1 MADQAKWKRFGSYI
15 STLRQKKGLRQE
27 QVCEGL
33 CTKQQLSCYEKGV
46 RTAAWLLQG
55 ALLERLGVGAEDYE
69 QYLGYIDYD
78 HWEARQR
85 ILCDITYGETRQ
97 AAQSLKE
104 YRAAYVEHPR
114 GRKTVSDR
122 LERQFCLTMQ
132 AQIRRQE
139 GAGREELYRI
149 LEEAVKLTVPLP
161 REKSLEGRVLSLK
174 ELNLLL
180 EMEQYREG
188 GGREGHYRA
197 VLAYMENMGL
207 DGIGRAKL
215 YPKAV
220 YFLCRCL
227 MGEDADGQGSSVS
240 AMGEDADGQDCG
252 VPVTTS
258 IVRNH
263 CTHEYGKLAQL
274 LTYCSLAVEC
284 LRDNS
289 RMYYLWELLDM
300 RERLLGRMAESLRA
314 EGERRKAEALEPIR
328 RENAEWK
335 GALESAY
342 AEFQVSKE
350 MVSCTYLYVE
360 KGVSCI
366 NDVIRIRRKMLGISR
381 EELCRGFCDVRTLM
395 RLENRKTV
403 PREEIVEELFER
415 LGLPRELTRTELVT
429 DEPEAR
435 ELMARLRKCVN
446 NRQAEEAAKLT
457 ARIRE
462 LVPMDIRC
470 NQQTLLNIDINLRR
484 GRGELDAEAYCTAMG
499 SVLELTM
506 PFEAFLTEGEKYLTY
521 MEQTCIQNMMQGMDK
536 DSEEFLLCLKYFEEM
551 YRPYE
556 ENKLLGTVNH
566 IYELIMG
573 YVESERGNQGQFDK
587 SDWYNEKIVETDL
600 RFRRF
605 GDIAHA
611 LYGRWWN
618 DAERKRRGVR
628 ADRILDSVTELSRCV
643 IFSQLNKRKKYTDF
657 YRKKLSQEKDKKG

>member
-1 MADQAKWKRFGSYI
+1 MADQAKGKRFGSYI
-15 STLRQKKGLRQE
+15 STLRQKQGLRQE

-69 QYLGYIDYD
+69 EYLGYMDYD

-85 ILCDITYGETRQ
+85 ILYDIIYGETRR

-104 YRAAYVEHPR
+104 YRATYVEHTR

-122 LERQFCLTMQ
+122 LERQFCLAMQ

-139 GAGREELYRI
+139 GADRDELYRI

-161 REKSLEGRVLSLK
+161 WGKSLEGRVLSLK

-188 GGREGHYRA
+188 GGREGHYRE
-197 VLAYMENMGL
+197 VLAYMENTGL

-220 YFLCRCL
+220 YLLGRCL
-227 MGEDADGQGSSVS
+227 MGG
-240 AMGEDADGQDCG
+240 DADGQD
-252 VPVTTS
+252 
-258 IVRNH
+258 
-263 CTHEYGKLAQL
+263 YGISATGKNADGQNPDILVQL
-274 LTYCSLAVEC
+274 LTYCNLAVEC

-300 RERLLGRMAESLRA
+300 RERLLGRMAEILRA
-314 EGERRKAEALEPIR
+314 EGEQGKAEALEPIR

-335 GALESAY
+335 GALESVH
-342 AEFQVSKE
+342 AEFQVPKE
-350 MVSCTYLYVE
+350 MVSCAYLYVE

-366 NDVIRIRRKMLGISR
+366 NDVIRIRRRMLGISR

-403 PREEIVEELFER
+403 PQEEIVEGLFER
-415 LGLPRELTRTELVT
+415 LGLPQELTRTELVT

-446 NRQAEEAAKLT
+446 NRQVEEAEKLII
-457 ARIRE
+457 RIRE
-462 LVPMDIRC
+462 MVPMDIRC
-470 NQQTLLNIDINLRR
+470 NQQTLLNIDINLQR
-484 GRGELDAEAYCTAMG
+484 GRGELDAEAYCRAMR

-506 PFEAFLTEGEKYLTY
+506 PFEAFLAEGEKYLTY
-521 MEQTCIQNMMQGMDK
+521 MEQTCIQNMMQGMK
-536 DSEEFLLCLKYFEEM
+536 KESEEFLLCLNRFEEM
-551 YRPYE
+551 YRLYE
-556 ENKLLGTVNH
+556 ENKLLGTVNR

-573 YVESERGNQGQFDK
+573 YVESERGNQGKFDE
-587 SDWYNEKIVETDL
+587 SDEYNKRIVDESL
-600 RFRRF
+600 RFRRL
-605 GDIAHA
+605 GSIAHS
-611 LYGRWWN
+611 LYARWWN
-618 DAERKRRGVR
+618 DAERKRRGIR
-628 ADRILDSVTELSRCV
+628 ADRILDSAMELGRC
-643 IFSQLNKRKKYTDF
+643 IAFSQLNKSKAYTDF
-657 YRKKLSQEKDKKG
+657 YRKKLS

>member
-1 MADQAKWKRFGSYI
+1 MASQAERKRFGSYI
-15 STLRQKKGLRQE
+15 SMLRQKQRFQQE

-33 CTKQQLSCYEKGV
+33 CTKQLLSYYEKGV
-46 RTAAWLLQG
+46 RTAAWLLRG

-69 QYLGYIDYD
+69 QYLGYMDYD

-85 ILCDITYGETRQ
+85 ILCDITYGETNQ
-97 AAQSLKE
+97 AAQSLEE
-104 YRAAYVEHPR
+104 YRATYVGHTK
-114 GRKTVSDR
+114 GRKTVSYR

-161 REKSLEGRVLSLK
+161 WEKSLEGRVLSLK

-188 GGREGHYRA
+188 GGQEAHYRA
-197 VLAYMENMGL
+197 LLAYMENTGL

-220 YFLCRCL
+220 YLLCRCL
-227 MGEDADGQGSSVS
+227 MGEDADGQGYGV
-240 AMGEDADGQDCG
+240 AAKGKDLGGQNLG
-252 VPVTTS
+252 ILT
-258 IVRNH
+258 
-263 CTHEYGKLAQL
+263 QL
-274 LTYCSLAVEC
+274 LTCCNLAVEC
-284 LRDNS
+284 LRDNG

-300 RERLLGRMAESLRA
+300 RERLLGRMTESLRA
-314 EGERRKAEALEPIR
+314 EGEQRKAEALEPIR
-328 RENAEWK
+328 QENAEWK

-342 AEFQVSKE
+342 TEFQVPKE

-366 NDVIRIRRKMLGISR
+366 NDVIRIRRRMLGISR

-395 RLENRKTV
+395 RLENRQTV
-403 PREEIVEELFER
+403 PQEEIVEKLFER

-446 NRQAEEAAKLT
+446 NRQVEEAARLM

-484 GRGELDAEAYCTAMG
+484 GRGDLDAEAYYRVMRGA
-499 SVLELTM
+499 LELTM
-506 PFEAFLTEGEKYLTY
+506 SFDAFLAEGEKYLTY

-536 DSEEFLLCLKYFEEM
+536 NSEEFLICLKHFEEM

-556 ENKLLGTVNH
+556 ENKLLGTVNR
-566 IYELIMG
+566 IYEFIMG
-573 YVESERGNQGQFDK
+573 YVESERGNQGKFDE
-587 SDWYNEKIVETDL
+587 SDEYNKRIVDESL
-600 RFRRF
+600 RFRRL
-605 GDIAHA
+605 GSIAHS
-611 LYGRWWN
+611 LYARWWN
-618 DAERKRRGVR
+618 DAERKRRGIR
-628 ADRILDSVTELSRCV
+628 ADRILDSAMELGRC
-643 IFSQLNKRKKYTDF
+643 IAFSQLNKSKAYTDF
-657 YRKKLSQEKDKKG
+657 YRKKLSQERDR